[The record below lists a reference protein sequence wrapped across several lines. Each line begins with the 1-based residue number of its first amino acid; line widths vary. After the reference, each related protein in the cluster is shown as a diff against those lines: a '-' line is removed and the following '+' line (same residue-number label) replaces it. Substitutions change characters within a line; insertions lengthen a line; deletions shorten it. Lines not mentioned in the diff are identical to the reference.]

1 MFFSIFFLMWEA
13 YKIIERHHDLE
24 KGNPE
29 EAEQGQ
35 NEEEWL
41 IVVKS
46 HLG

>member
-1 MFFSIFFLMWEA
+1 MVISIFFITWEA
-13 YKIIERHHDLE
+13 YKITERHHDLE

-35 NEEEWL
+35 NKGEWL